1 MDNKKF
7 ILKIKNLTKKF
18 GGLTAVSNVD
28 IFVKRGTI
36 TSLIGPNGSG
46 KTTLFNIITGFL
58 QPSEGDIY
66 FEDKNITG
74 LKPFEVSKIG
84 ITRTF
89 QQVEIFPELSVEDS
103 IMEGMHNISE
113 TGPLDIILKRKSRKE
128 NFKVEIEK
136 ILELTNLVD
145 KKKTLSKNLSH
156 GELKML
162 QIAIGLA
169 TLPKVLLLD
178 EPIGGLASTEIEK
191 VMKVLKKF
199 KEDGLTIFMIE
210 HNMRAVMDISDYIF
224 VMNYGNKI
232 AEGPPEKVQKDP
244 HTIEA
249 YLGGG
254 YYAKSK

>member
-1 MDNKKF
+1 MNHKKF
-7 ILKIKNLTKKF
+7 ILKTKNLTEKF
-18 GGLTAVSNVD
+18 GGLTAVNSVE
-28 IFVKRGTI
+28 IFVEEGKI

-46 KTTLFNIITGFL
+46 KTTLFNMITGFL
-58 QPSEGDIY
+58 QPTEGDIY

-74 LKPFEVSKIG
+74 LKPFETSKIG

-89 QQVEIFPELSVEDS
+89 QQVETFPELSVEDC
-103 IMEGMHNISE
+103 IIGGMHNISE
-113 TGPLDIILKRKSRKE
+113 TGLLSIILKRKSRKE
-128 NFKVEIEK
+128 NFKEEIEK
-136 ILELTNLVD
+136 ILELTNLID
-145 KKKTLSKNLSH
+145 KKRTLAKNLSH

-169 TLPKVLLLD
+169 TSPRILLLD
-178 EPIGGLASTEIEK
+178 EPVGGVSSAEIEK
-191 VMKVLKKF
+191 VLKLIKKF

-254 YYAKSK
+254 YHAKNK

>member
-1 MDNKKF
+1 MNHKKF
-7 ILKIKNLTKKF
+7 ILKTKNLTEKF
-18 GGLTAVSNVD
+18 GGLTAVNSVK
-28 IFVKRGTI
+28 IFVEEGKI

-46 KTTLFNIITGFL
+46 KTTLFNMITGFL
-58 QPSEGDIY
+58 QPTEGDIY

-74 LKPFEVSKIG
+74 LKPFETSKMG

-89 QQVEIFPELSVEDS
+89 QQVETFPELSVEDC
-103 IMEGMHNISE
+103 IIGGMHNKSE
-113 TGPLDIILKRKSRKE
+113 TGLLSIILKRKSRKE
-128 NFKVEIEK
+128 NFKEEIEK
-136 ILELTNLVD
+136 ILELTNLID
-145 KKKTLSKNLSH
+145 KKRTLAKDLSH

-169 TLPKVLLLD
+169 TAPRILLLD
-178 EPIGGLASTEIEK
+178 EPVGGVSSAEIEK
-191 VMKVLKKF
+191 VLMLIKKF

-232 AEGPPEKVQKDP
+232 AEGPPEKIQKDP

-254 YYAKSK
+254 YHAESK

>member
-1 MDNKKF
+1 MNHKKF
-7 ILKIKNLTKKF
+7 ILKTKNLTEKF
-18 GGLTAVSNVD
+18 GGLTAVNSVE
-28 IFVKRGTI
+28 IFVEEGKI

-46 KTTLFNIITGFL
+46 KTTLFNMITGFL
-58 QPSEGDIY
+58 QPTEGDIY

-74 LKPFEVSKIG
+74 LKPFEISKIG

-89 QQVEIFPELSVEDS
+89 QQVETFPELPVEDC
-103 IMEGMHNISE
+103 IIGGMHNISE
-113 TGPLDIILKRKSRKE
+113 TGLLNIILKRKSRKE
-128 NFKVEIEK
+128 NFKEEIEK
-136 ILELTNLVD
+136 ILELTNLID
-145 KKKTLSKNLSH
+145 KKRTLAKNLSH
-156 GELKML
+156 GEMKML

-169 TLPKVLLLD
+169 TSPRILLLD
-178 EPIGGLASTEIEK
+178 EPIGGVSSAEIEK
-191 VMKVLKKF
+191 VLKLIKKF

-254 YYAKSK
+254 YHAKSK